1 MWAEK
6 GERAS
11 ALAPAATRRD
21 PLRIMSIR
29 RLPETLANRIA
40 AGEVVERPAS
50 VVKELVENA
59 LDAGATRVEVVLARG
74 GRELIRV
81 ADDGRGMGPDDLPL
95 AVERHATSKL
105 PSDDLL
111 DIRFLGF
118 RGEALPSIASV
129 SRLTL
134 ASRRKNDPNASALTI
149 ENGEPGEVVPAA
161 QPVGTVVTVEG
172 LFSALPARLKFLKSE
187 RAENEAAAE
196 VIRRIAAAR
205 PDVEFVLTLD
215 GRTVRYAAQRNDAEG
230 LRARLSDVLGR
241 DFGPNAIAISAERE
255 GFRLSGFAGLPTYNR
270 ATASHQLF
278 LVNRRPVKDRLL
290 IGALRAAYADL
301 VPRDRH
307 PVVAL
312 LIEADPREVDVNVH
326 PAKAEVRFRD
336 AGLVRSL
343 IVSALRN
350 ALGAPG
356 PRIATT
362 GADFAAAAFRA
373 PPSYVQRPVYPMHG
387 ALALAPGFA
396 EEQAAFETA
405 PSADT
410 RADAALDPDLVH
422 LPLGAAKAQLH
433 DTYILAQNADGLV
446 LVDMHAAHERLVY
459 EKLKRGRG
467 RAAGQV
473 LLVPEV
479 VDLAPDEASRVLA
492 AADDLATFGL
502 AVEPFGDGAVLVRET
517 PSALGDFDIKGLVR
531 DLADALGEWGAALP
545 VAEKLDRLTS
555 TFACHH
561 SIRAGRRLKPEEMNA
576 LLRQIENE
584 PSAAQCNHGR
594 PTFVMLSRADLEK
607 LFQRR

>member
-1 MWAEK
+1 M
-6 GERAS
+6 
-11 ALAPAATRRD
+11 P
-21 PLRIMSIR
+21 IR
-29 RLPETLANRIA
+29 RLSETLANRIA

-59 LDAGATRVEVVLARG
+59 LDAGSRRIEIVLSRG

-81 ADDGRGMGPDDLPL
+81 TDDGHGMAPEDLPL

-134 ASRRKNDPNASALTI
+134 TSRREGDDLASALTV
-149 ENGEPGEVVPAA
+149 ENGRAGEVRPVPHPKGTRVEAELLFA
-161 QPVGTVVTVEG
+161 Q
-172 LFSALPARLKFLKSE
+172 LPARLKFLKSE
-187 RAENEAAAE
+187 RAENEAVAE
-196 VIRRIAAAR
+196 IVRRIAAAR
-205 PDVEFVLTLD
+205 PDVDFTLALD
-215 GRTVRYAAQRNDAEG
+215 GRSVRYPARHMDSEG

-241 DFGPNAIAISAERE
+241 DFGPNAIEIAAERE
-255 GFRLSGFAGLPTYNR
+255 GFRLTGFAGVPTYNR

-278 LVNRRPVKDRLL
+278 LVNSRPVKDRLL
-290 IGALRAAYADL
+290 LGALRAAYSDF

-312 LIEADPREVDVNVH
+312 FIEADPRDVDVNVH
-326 PAKAEVRFRD
+326 PAKSEVRFRD
-336 AGLVRSL
+336 AALVRAL

-350 ALGAPG
+350 ALGGGAV
-356 PRIATT
+356 PRVATT
-362 GADFAAAAFRA
+362 GADLAAQAFRA
-373 PPSYVQRPVYPMHG
+373 PSYVQRPHYPVRG
-387 ALALAPGFA
+387 SLALQPGFA
-396 EEQAAFETA
+396 EEQAVFDIA

-410 RADAALDPDLVH
+410 RADAEEAAEPAG

-433 DTYILAQNADGLV
+433 DTYILAQNDEGLV
-446 LVDMHAAHERLVY
+446 LVDMHAAHERLVF
-459 EKLKRGRG
+459 ERLKKERG
-467 RAAGQV
+467 RAASQV

-479 VDLAPDEASRVLA
+479 VDLAPDEAPRLLSAAPELA
-492 AADDLATFGL
+492 AYGL
-502 AVEPFGDGAVLVRET
+502 CVEPFGDGSVLVRET

-531 DLADALGEWGAALP
+531 DIADALAEWGTALP
-545 VAEKLDRLTS
+545 VAERLDRLAS

-576 LLRQIENE
+576 LLRQIEAE
-584 PSAAQCNHGR
+584 PAAAQCNHGR
-594 PTFVMLSRADLEK
+594 PTYITLSRTDLEK

>member
-1 MWAEK
+1 M
-6 GERAS
+6 
-11 ALAPAATRRD
+11 P
-21 PLRIMSIR
+21 IR

-40 AGEVVERPAS
+40 AGEVVERPSS

-59 LDAGATRVEVVLARG
+59 LDAGAGRIDIVLAAG
-74 GRELIRV
+74 GRDLIRV
-81 ADDGRGMGPDDLPL
+81 TDDGHGMGPDDLVL

-134 ASRRKNDPNASALTI
+134 TSRRREDDHASALTVHDG
-149 ENGEPGEVVPAA
+149 NVGEVVPTAH
-161 QPVGTVVTVEG
+161 PVGTRVDVET
-172 LFSALPARLKFLKSE
+172 LFAAFPARLKFLKSE

-196 VIRRIAAAR
+196 IVRRLAAAR
-205 PDVEFVLTLD
+205 PEIDFSLTLD
-215 GRTVRYAAQRNDAEG
+215 GRTVRYVAQSKTEDG
-230 LRARLSDVLGR
+230 VKARLSDVLGR
-241 DFGPNAIAISAERE
+241 DFGANAVGVFAERE
-255 GFRLSGFAGLPTYNR
+255 GFRLRGFAGLPTYNR
-270 ATASHQLF
+270 ATASQQLF
-278 LVNRRPVKDRLL
+278 LVNDRPVKDRVL
-290 IGALRAAYADL
+290 IGALRAAYTDL

-312 LIEADPREVDVNVH
+312 FIEADPAEVDVNVH

-336 AGLVRSL
+336 SGLVRAL
-343 IVSALRN
+343 IVSALRQ
-350 ALGAPG
+350 ALGASG
-356 PRIATT
+356 PRVATT
-362 GADFAAAAFRA
+362 GADFATSAFRA
-373 PPSYVQRPVYPMHG
+373 PSPNSFVPPRAANYPGHYPARGYPMTG
-387 ALALAPGFA
+387 TLALQPHFA
-396 EEQAAFETA
+396 EEQAAFELP

-410 RADAALDPDLVH
+410 RADSAADPEFQS

-459 EKLKRGRG
+459 ERLKKERG
-467 RAAGQV
+467 RAASQV
-473 LLVPEV
+473 MLVPDV
-479 VDLAPDEASRVLA
+479 VELAPDEASRVLA
-492 AADDLATFGL
+492 AAEDLSGYGLIVEAFGQ
-502 AVEPFGDGAVLVRET
+502 GAVLVREV
-517 PSALGDFDIKGLVR
+517 PAALGAFDAATLIR
-531 DLADALGEWGAALP
+531 DIADALGEWGAALP
-545 VAEKLDRLTS
+545 VAERLDRLAS

-576 LLRQIENE
+576 LLRQIEAE

-594 PTFVMLSRADLEK
+594 PTYVTLSRADLEK

>member
-1 MWAEK
+1 M
-6 GERAS
+6 
-11 ALAPAATRRD
+11 P
-21 PLRIMSIR
+21 IR

-59 LDAGATRVEVVLARG
+59 LDAGATRVEIVLTQG
-74 GRELIRV
+74 GKELIRV
-81 ADDGRGMGPDDLPL
+81 TDDGHGMAADDLPL

-134 ASRRKNDPNASALTI
+134 TSRRRDDLHAAALTV
-149 ENGEPGEVVPAA
+149 ENGDLGDPVPAA
-161 QPVGTVVTVEG
+161 HPVGTVVNVEG
-172 LFSALPARLKFLKSE
+172 LFASLPARLKFLKSD
-187 RAENEAAAE
+187 RAENEAVSE
-196 VIRRIAAAR
+196 VVRRIAAAR
-205 PDVEFVLTLD
+205 PEIDFTLVLD
-215 GRTVRYAAQRNDAEG
+215 GRAVRYPAHSADADG

-241 DFGPNAIAISAERE
+241 DFGPNAVEIAAERE
-255 GFRLSGFAGLPTYNR
+255 GFRLTGFAGLPTYNR
-270 ATASHQLF
+270 ATASQQLF

-290 IGALRAAYADL
+290 LGALRGAYADL

-312 LIEADPREVDVNVH
+312 LIQADPAEVDVNVH

-336 AGLVRSL
+336 AGLVRAL

-350 ALGAPG
+350 ALGASG

-362 GADFAAAAFRA
+362 GAAFAAGAFRA
-373 PPSYVQRPVYPMHG
+373 PMHPSSFAQRPQQNYPVHG
-387 ALALAPGFA
+387 TLALAPDFA
-396 EEQAAFETA
+396 EEQSGFDL
-405 PSADT
+405 PRSADT
-410 RADAALDPDLVH
+410 RADEKPDPELVA

-433 DTYILAQNADGLV
+433 DTYILSQTSDGLV

-459 EKLKRGRG
+459 ERLKKERG
-467 RAAGQV
+467 RASAQV
-473 LLVPEV
+473 MLVPDV
-479 VDLAPDEASRVLA
+479 VELAPDEVSRLLA
-492 AADDLATFGL
+492 ASEDLAAFGL
-502 AVEPFGDGAVLVRET
+502 SIEPFGPGAVLVRET
-517 PSALGDFDIKGLVR
+517 PAALGQFDIRGLVR
-531 DLADALGEWGAALP
+531 DVADALGDWGAALP
-545 VAEKLDRLTS
+545 VAEKLDRLAS

-576 LLRQIENE
+576 LLRQIEAE

-594 PTFVMLSRADLEK
+594 PTYVTLSRADLEK